1 MSICMGISGCN
12 TDADAAMFIS
22 WVRELYSPSSSS
34 PPFVSSYNDSIA
46 ALASG
51 TAGRLHGLVVI
62 AGTGQMAKGLN
73 QRNRGHPSL
82 PLEWTCGGNGGL
94 VDDGSGFGIALDTL
108 RAAFQAADGMGPS
121 TPMLQ
126 DVLAHVGGSK
136 AEDIVPWMY
145 DTFSWGH
152 VATVAPIAFRHAG
165 GQEGGAGGGDP
176 VARRIVEKHAG
187 YLVRAALT
195 LVEKLGFGE
204 DEEVPVVL
212 CGGILEQPLMAE
224 LVGREV
230 RKALPKAR
238 IGHPQV
244 DPAHGAALLAITQA
258 EKRGSGIDGAA
269 V

>member
-1 MSICMGISGCN
+1 MGISGCN

-22 WVRELYSPSSSS
+22 WVRELYSPSYS
-34 PPFVSSYNDSIA
+34 PLISSYNDSIA

-51 TAGRLHGLVVI
+51 TAGHLHGLVLI

-73 QRNRGHPSL
+73 QNNRTHPTL
-82 PLEWTCGGNGGL
+82 PFEWTCGGNGGL

-108 RAAFQAADGMGPS
+108 RAAFQAADGMGPP
-121 TPMLQ
+121 TPLLA
-126 DVLAHVGGSK
+126 DVLAHVRGRT

-165 GQEGGAGGGDP
+165 GVEEGGGGGDP
-176 VARRIVEKHAG
+176 VARGIVEKHAG

-195 LVEKLGFGE
+195 LVGKLGFGVE
-204 DEEVPVVL
+204 EEVPVVL
-212 CGGILEQPLMAE
+212 CGGILEQRLMAE
-224 LVGREV
+224 LVSREI

-238 IGHPQV
+238 ITHPQV
-244 DPAHGAALLAITQA
+244 DPAHGAALLAITQT
-258 EKRGSGIDGAA
+258 EKGGA
-269 V
+269 